1 MTLFTSAGKKE
12 IYTTY
17 AADSRTA
24 SLKENTVMDT
34 AYYLKCSLIYL
45 IIAVIIGIAG
55 AVYEHFSFGVYSNF
69 MIYAFAVP
77 LLGGTLPYL
86 ISAVRSFSP
95 EKRSAI
101 KSPIGNE
108 YCSENLRTVI
118 SVNQCWTYHA
128 AIATL
133 TAGSIM
139 QGILAICGRPN
150 GLVIVYPITA
160 AALLAAAAASAHTQK
175 KKTVIKPGSESLINS
190 ESKAMIKPGP
200 EELIKSGSKTLI
212 NPVSDK
218 LSGENNCGGKTDKYA
233 GSNAA
238 EQ

>member
-1 MTLFTSAGKKE
+1 
-12 IYTTY
+12 
-17 AADSRTA
+17 
-24 SLKENTVMDT
+24 
-34 AYYLKCSLIYL
+34 
-45 IIAVIIGIAG
+45 
-55 AVYEHFSFGVYSNF
+55 

-86 ISAVRSFSP
+86 VSAVRSFSP

-108 YCSENLRTVI
+108 YCPENLRTVI

-150 GLVIVYPITA
+150 GLVIAYPITA
-160 AALLAAAAASAHTQK
+160 AALLAAAAAFAHTHK
-175 KKTVIKPGSESLINS
+175 KKPGIESGTKTLLQ
-190 ESKAMIKPGP
+190 P
-200 EELIKSGSKTLI
+200 LSKTLI
-212 NPVSDK
+212 NSGSDD
-218 LSGENNCGGKTDKYA
+218 LSGEDNGRCKTDKYA
-233 GSNAA
+233 GCNTA
-238 EQ
+238 E